1 MSVKLKKT
9 WIALIVFIS
18 VFGTQLSIFAQA
30 AAPAADA
37 NSKAAQA
44 AQASPG
50 FMKIV
55 FGGSIVDI
63 SIWMMLFA
71 CSAATLACIIDALIS
86 VKRDKLIPEDLVEGV
101 RESLNEGDLNSAI
114 ATCEENPSPLSNI
127 LMVGFSNITEGFEVI
142 QDSISASADYESEKL
157 LQKVNYLN
165 MLGQIAPM
173 LGLLGTVTGMVS
185 AFAGMGTASG
195 AAKATMLALAI
206 AGALWTTCAGLL
218 ISVPALLA
226 YTFTRN
232 NAIRIILESEA
243 TVIDLIKTLRN
254 AEVDAEDDEE
264 EEEY

>member
-1 MSVKLKKT
+1 MSVRIKRM
-9 WIALIVFIS
+9 WIALIAFVS
-18 VFGTQLSIFAQA
+18 VFGGSLSVLAQEGGEK
-30 AAPAADA
+30 AAPAA
-37 NSKAAQA
+37 
-44 AQASPG
+44 PG

-55 FGGSIVDI
+55 FGGGPVDI
-63 SIWMMLFA
+63 AIWMMLFA
-71 CSAATLACIIDALIS
+71 ASAATLAFIIDAMIS
-86 VKRDKLIPEDLVEGV
+86 IKRDKLIPEDLVEGV

-114 ATCEENPSPLSNI
+114 AACEENPSPLSNI

-142 QDSISASADYESEKL
+142 QDSISAAAEYESEKL

-185 AFAGMGTASG
+185 AFGGMGTATGSQK
-195 AAKATMLALAI
+195 AAMLALAI

-218 ISVPALLA
+218 ISVPALLS
-226 YTFTRN
+226 YTLTRN
-232 NAIRIILESEA
+232 NAIRIILESES

-254 AEVDAEDDEE
+254 AEVDEEEE

>member
-1 MSVKLKKT
+1 MSVSIKKM
-9 WIALIVFIS
+9 WIALIAFV
-18 VFGTQLSIFAQA
+18 SIFGSSLSVLAQDADKKAQTA
-30 AAPAADA
+30 A
-37 NSKAAQA
+37 
-44 AQASPG
+44 PG

-55 FGGSIVDI
+55 FGGGPVDI
-63 SIWMMLFA
+63 AIWMMLFA
-71 CSAATLACIIDALIS
+71 ASAATLAFIIDAMIS

-114 ATCEENPSPLSNI
+114 AACEENPSPLSNI

-142 QDSISASADYESEKL
+142 QDSISAAAEYESEKL

-165 MLGQIAPM
+165 MLGQITPM

-185 AFAGMGTASG
+185 AFGGMGTATGSQK
-195 AAKATMLALAI
+195 AAMLALSI

-218 ISVPALLA
+218 ISVPALLS
-226 YTFTRN
+226 YTLTRN
-232 NAIRIILESEA
+232 NAIRIILESES

-254 AEVDAEDDEE
+254 AEVDEEEE

>member
-1 MSVKLKKT
+1 MSNGMKKIWT
-9 WIALIVFIS
+9 VAVTFMCLY
-18 VFGTQLSIFAQA
+18 GTQLSLFAQEA
-30 AAPAADA
+30 EG
-37 NSKAAQA
+37 KAKPSQA
-44 AQASPG
+44 G

-63 SIWMMLFA
+63 SIWMMLFGA
-71 CSAATLACIIDALIS
+71 SAATLAFIIDAMIS

-114 ATCEENPSPLSNI
+114 AACEENPSPLSNI

-142 QDSISASADYESEKL
+142 QDSISAAAEYESEKL

-185 AFAGMGTASG
+185 AFAGMATATGS
-195 AAKATMLALAI
+195 AKATMLAAAI

-218 ISVPALLA
+218 ISVPALIS
-226 YTFTRN
+226 YTLTRN

-254 AEVDAEDDEE
+254 AEVDAE

>member
-1 MSVKLKKT
+1 MSFQVKRMWT
-9 WIALIVFIS
+9 GLIV
-18 VFGTQLSIFAQA
+18 VMGLFGSQLSLLAQDEPVQSA
-30 AAPAADA
+30 
-37 NSKAAQA
+37 
-44 AQASPG
+44 G

-55 FGGSIVDI
+55 FGGSPVDI
-63 SIWMMLFA
+63 AIWMMLFGS
-71 CSAATLACIIDALIS
+71 SAATLAFIIDAMIS

-114 ATCEENPSPLSNI
+114 AACEENPSPLSNI

-142 QDSISASADYESEKL
+142 QDSISAAADYESEKL

-185 AFAGMGTASG
+185 AFSGMGTQTGS
-195 AAKATMLALAI
+195 AKAAMLATAI

-218 ISVPALLA
+218 ISVPALLS

-232 NAIRIILESEA
+232 NAIRIILESES

-254 AEVDAEDDEE
+254 AEVDEEEEE

>member
-1 MSVKLKKT
+1 MFIKAKRMS
-9 WIALIVFIS
+9 IS
-18 VFGTQLSIFAQA
+18 LMFFVCLFASQLSLLAQA
-30 AAPAADA
+30 GVEKDAPPPA
-37 NSKAAQA
+37 
-44 AQASPG
+44 PG
-50 FMKIV
+50 FMSIV
-55 FGGSIVDI
+55 FGGSLVDI
-63 SIWMMLFA
+63 GIWMMLFG
-71 CSAATLACIIDALIS
+71 CSAATLAFIIDGMIT

-114 ATCEENPSPLSNI
+114 AACEENPSPLSNI

-142 QDSISASADYESEKL
+142 QDSISAAADYESEKL

-185 AFAGMGTASG
+185 AFSGMGSATGS
-195 AAKATMLALAI
+195 AKATLLASAI

-218 ISVPALLA
+218 ISVPALLS

-232 NAIRIILESEA
+232 NAIRIILESES

-254 AEVDAEDDEE
+254 AEVDEEEE

>member
-1 MSVKLKKT
+1 MFIKAKRMS
-9 WIALIVFIS
+9 ISLIFFVCLFAS
-18 VFGTQLSIFAQA
+18 QLSLLAQA
-30 AAPAADA
+30 AEDAGVEKDAPPPA
-37 NSKAAQA
+37 
-44 AQASPG
+44 PG
-50 FMKIV
+50 FMSIV
-55 FGGSIVDI
+55 FGGSPVDI
-63 SIWMMLFA
+63 GIWMMLFG
-71 CSAATLACIIDALIS
+71 CSAATLAFIIDGMIT

-114 ATCEENPSPLSNI
+114 AACEENPSPLSNI

-142 QDSISASADYESEKL
+142 QDSISAAADYESEKL

-185 AFAGMGTASG
+185 AFSGMGTATGS
-195 AAKATMLALAI
+195 AKATMLASAI

-218 ISVPALLA
+218 ISVPALLS

-232 NAIRIILESEA
+232 NAIRIILESES

-254 AEVDAEDDEE
+254 AEVDEEEE

>member
-1 MSVKLKKT
+1 MSIKINKM
-9 WIALIVFIS
+9 WIALIVVVGS
-18 VFGTQLSIFAQA
+18 QMSLMAQ
-30 AAPAADA
+30 
-37 NSKAAQA
+37 NSDKAQG
-44 AQASPG
+44 SPG

-55 FGGSIVDI
+55 FGGGVVDI
-63 SIWMMLFA
+63 AIWMMLFGA
-71 CSAATLACIIDALIS
+71 SAATLAFIIDAMIS

-114 ATCEENPSPLSNI
+114 AACEENPSPLSNI

-142 QDSISASADYESEKL
+142 QDSISAAADYESEKL

-185 AFAGMGTASG
+185 AFGGLGSSTGS
-195 AAKATMLALAI
+195 AKASLLATAI
-206 AGALWTTCAGLL
+206 SGALWTTCAGLL
-218 ISVPALLA
+218 ISVPALLS

-232 NAIRIILESEA
+232 NAIRIILESES

-254 AEVDAEDDEE
+254 AEVDEDEE
-264 EEEY
+264 EEEEY